1 MSSPTRNAARRI
13 VNTAIK
19 KATAV
24 ERIKKVLGNIAA
36 RRTNGT
42 AVGTNYKSP
51 AFSLSPV
58 TITGRTV
65 SFAISFAR
73 FNVPAKLPAGFVS
86 IEGRRLVNGP
96 VVARVTKSGIL
107 GNVDDVQHWYV
118 KTTAGFA
125 LIHAGGTVQITA
137 PNTIGRVAA
146 QLERIMPGIL
156 DTASYARVTKF
167 DARLKVNRYI
177 NPERFTTAFARE
189 ISTNKGSIRYE
200 TDVGVTRMTIR
211 WNSPAMTLL
220 VYVSG
225 LIQVF
230 GASRPADAQ
239 KVVAEIFNKTVAHA
253 DIFKREA
260 YLNISGRRVVGGF
273 AGTSYRALSKNEK
286 AARNAAAKLNVRH
299 APVSGYNH
307 VPGPGQYVRP
317 GPNGRPRLYN
327 VKGNMSLS
335 ATKIAKAYEKAGVNM
350 PQYLKNMLGGAFV
363 FYGASKGAN
372 RAANWNA
379 KKNGYYVAPGPG
391 KQPHFYKVPKDLKTG
406 YATARKRY
414 NEAGVNMPTHVRRN
428 IFGRNNNGSPNAGA
442 VGGASNHTVQ
452 NNKVNGKSYKKL
464 TTAQLVAVA
473 RNLGNAGAS
482 NSMTKAVLFER
493 IKNRATV
500 KSASPVRAANVTV
513 NGRVYTFTNDP
524 LNQRIIRNGRKRAFS
539 TLPKEERE
547 AIARA
552 YLGNN
557 YATIKAANWYS
568 TMRGKKLY
576 PNA

>member
-1 MSSPTRNAARRI
+1 MSSPTRAAAKKI
-13 VNTAIK
+13 VNNAINK
-19 KATAV
+19 VRKANAID
-24 ERIKKVLGNIAA
+24 RIKKVLGA
-36 RRTNGT
+36 RRMTGMVGAAYNGSDFT
-42 AVGTNYKSP
+42 
-51 AFSLSPV
+51 LSPV
-58 TITGRTV
+58 EITGRTV
-65 SFAISFAR
+65 SFTIPFSR
-73 FNVPAKLPAGFVS
+73 FQVPAKLPAGFIS
-86 IEGRRLVNGP
+86 IDGRQFLSKP
-96 VVARVTKSGIL
+96 AVARITKTGIL
-107 GNVDDVQHWYV
+107 GNVDGVNHWFV

-156 DTASYARVTKF
+156 ASASHARVTKF

-177 NPERFTTAFARE
+177 NPERFVSSFARE
-189 ISTNKGSIRYE
+189 ISANKGSVSYE
-200 TDVGVTRMTIR
+200 PELNVNRISIK
-211 WNSPAMTLL
+211 WKSPAMTLM
-220 VYVSG
+220 VYMSG

-230 GASRPADAQ
+230 GASKPANAQ

-253 DIFKREA
+253 DIFKRET
-260 YLNISGRRVVGGF
+260 YLNFTGRRVVGGF
-273 AGTSYRALSKNEK
+273 AGTSYHAPSKNEK
-286 AARNAAAKLNVRH
+286 AARGAAAKLNARH

-317 GPNGRPRLYN
+317 GPNGKPRLYN
-327 VKGNMSLS
+327 IKGNMSLS
-335 ATKIAKAYEKAGVNM
+335 ATKITKAYEKAGINM
-350 PQYLKNMLGGAFV
+350 PQYLKNMLGSAFV

-379 KKNGYYVAPGPG
+379 KKNGHYVAPGPG
-391 KQPHFYKVPKDLKTG
+391 KQPHFYKVPKDLKAG

-414 NEAGVNMPTHVRRN
+414 NEAGVNMPLHVRRN
-428 IFGRNNNGSPNAGA
+428 IFGRNNNGSPNAGGA
-442 VGGASNHTVQ
+442 AGGSNNHTVQ

-473 RNLGNAGAS
+473 RNLGNVGA
-482 NSMTKAVLFER
+482 NVAMTKAVLFER
-493 IKNRATV
+493 IKSRATV
-500 KSASPVRAANVTV
+500 KSPSPVRTANVTV
-513 NGRVYTFTNDP
+513 NGRVYTFSNDP
-524 LNQRIIRNGRKRAFS
+524 LNQRIIRNGRKRVFS

-547 AIARA
+547 ALARA

-557 YATIKAANWYS
+557 YATVKAKNWYN